1 MNQKEPL
8 VSIIIPTY
16 NRAHLIGETLDS
28 IIAQTYENWECIVVD
43 DGSKDG
49 TDVVMQNY
57 LEKDARI
64 QYHLRPEEHLSG
76 GNGAR
81 NYGYKLSKGEYVKWF
96 DSDDLIHPE
105 SIEKKIN
112 LSQEHDVQ
120 FIASKHTKDIE
131 DWTGDILELEIFESK
146 NFYKNYILGDK
157 MLITGDVLLR
167 RDIIGNHRFDESIF
181 KMQEY
186 EFFSRVMVQSI
197 KYCYLTS
204 FLLYYR
210 ETDDSISKQTS
221 SGIKKFQNSILS
233 IAKKFL
239 ENYLSDKDITERA
252 RYIGRKSY
260 KSAVKKNKLIFL
272 LQNFNFFKFCYKK
285 KTLSMLLWMC
295 YNLISKRGF
304 DRMKPKK

>member
-81 NYGYKLSKGEYVKWF
+81 NYGYKLSKGEYIVWF
-96 DSDDLIHPE
+96 DSDDLMHQDAI
-105 SIEKKIN
+105 SKKIN
-112 LSQEHDVQ
+112 LAQEHDAQ
-120 FIASKHTKDIE
+120 FIASKHTKNIGE
-131 DWTGDILELEIFESK
+131 WAGDVLKLEIFESK
-146 NFYKNYILGDK
+146 EFYKNYILGEK
-157 MLITGDVLLR
+157 MVITGDVLLHR
-167 RDIIGNHRFDESIF
+167 ELIKNHRFDEKIF

-186 EFFSRVMVQSI
+186 EFFSRVLDQSV
-197 KYCYLTS
+197 KYCYMKS
-204 FLLYYR
+204 FFLYYR

-221 SGIKKFQNSILS
+221 SGAKKFQLSIVY
-233 IAKKFL
+233 IAKKL
-239 ENYLSDKDITERA
+239 LQRYPLDVQITERA
-252 RYIGRKSY
+252 MYIGRKSY
-260 KSAVKKNKLIFL
+260 KSAIKKNKLYFL
-272 LQNFNFFKFCYKK
+272 IQNFNFYKFCYKK
-285 KTLSMLLWMC
+285 QTGLMTLWLC
-295 YNLISKRGF
+295 YNLIFKKGF
-304 DRMKPKK
+304 DKMKPIK